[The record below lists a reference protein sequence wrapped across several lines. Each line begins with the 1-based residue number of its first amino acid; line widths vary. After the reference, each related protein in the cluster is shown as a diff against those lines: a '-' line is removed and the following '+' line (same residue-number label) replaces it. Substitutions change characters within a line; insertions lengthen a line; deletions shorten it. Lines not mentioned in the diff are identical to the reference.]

1 MVDIIKKYN
10 LNNALKYE
18 FFKANNNIQS
28 LICRYL
34 FLIELKDKT
43 KNTTKD
49 ILNNIECNLINKNKV
64 LIEFKNEIENYGTK
78 EDILKDKEHTKKLK
92 ELYNFDEKHQSKYSI
107 SKEEYIEW
115 YNNKLTMYKYYMY
128 CLIYDIQNIQS
139 LFEIYFINKEIDKV
153 ERFDYTDYDDYNNNF
168 IIEDDYYNHKYNL
181 FSKKH
186 YIIKDLFNND
196 YNEMIESSYKNVYS
210 ECSNFIITNDSL
222 ILTLYSTEEEDEEED
237 EEEIKSEIE
246 DLIDDIIIHIEEDDN
261 NYTDEEIIFDIVQ
274 NLIFTIEENDYFDN
288 L

>member
-1 MVDIIKKYN
+1 MVEIIKKYN

-18 FFKANNNIQS
+18 FFKANDNIQN
-28 LICRYL
+28 LICRNL

-49 ILNNIECNLINKNKV
+49 ILNNIECNLINKNKH
-64 LIEFKNEIENYGTK
+64 LIKSKNEIENYGTK

-92 ELYNFDEKHQSKYSI
+92 EIYNFNEESQSKYTT
-107 SKEEYIEW
+107 SKEEYIER
-115 YNNKLTMYKYYMY
+115 YNNQLTMYKYYMY
-128 CLIYDIQNIQS
+128 CLIYDIQYIQS
-139 LFEIYFINKEIDKV
+139 LLEIDFIFKEINNV
-153 ERFDYTDYDDYNNNF
+153 ERYDYTDYDDYNNNF
-168 IIEDDYYNHKYNL
+168 MIEDDYYNHKYNL

-186 YIIKDLFNND
+186 YIIKNTFNND

-222 ILTLYSTEEEDEEED
+222 ILTLYLTE
-237 EEEIKSEIE
+237 
-246 DLIDDIIIHIEEDDN
+246 
-261 NYTDEEIIFDIVQ
+261 
-274 NLIFTIEENDYFDN
+274 EENDYFDN